1 MFDMISAVMSFSF
14 MVIPVI
20 LIALTLRWLRLLHI
34 NTEKQTKQ
42 HEEIIAL
49 LTEIKEQNKK

>member
-1 MFDMISAVMSFSF
+1 MLNMISAVISFSF

-34 NTEKQTKQ
+34 NIEKQTKQ
-42 HEEIIAL
+42 NEEIIAL
-49 LTEIKEQNKK
+49 LTERNKRAD